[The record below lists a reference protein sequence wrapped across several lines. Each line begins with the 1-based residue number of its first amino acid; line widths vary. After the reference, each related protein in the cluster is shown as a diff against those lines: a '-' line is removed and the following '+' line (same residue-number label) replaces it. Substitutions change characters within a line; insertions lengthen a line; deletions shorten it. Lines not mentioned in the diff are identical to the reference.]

1 MKSADD
7 HTRALAHDMRDLVV
21 RSGRIIETEL
31 EKHVAAFSAHLADPR
46 TTLIDKLIV
55 QAWGQKPI

>member
-1 MKSADD
+1 VKSADD

-31 EKHVAAFSAHLADPR
+31 EKHVAAFSATSLTPEQHSS
-46 TTLIDKLIV
+46 IS
-55 QAWGQKPI
+55 